1 MNRASNRV
9 PITGSASLAAM
20 PRYVQLA
27 TTLLNEIQAGKF
39 PVGTLLP
46 TEHVLCQQFGVS
58 RFTVRE
64 AIKLLVQQG
73 LVNRQPGVGTR
84 VQAAAPT
91 GQYTQTM
98 SGLTDLQQYAVE
110 TTLEISR
117 REVVELSAERAR
129 SLGTSPGETWLEI
142 EGLRYA
148 SGQPLPFA
156 WTRVHIAPRFR
167 ALAGL
172 ASRVDQPLYVLI
184 EQQFGCRIQ
193 VVHQEIKAI
202 SLNAD
207 LAHLLQVPVRSAG
220 IWLQRQYVDTHDE
233 LVEQAVNIHPADR
246 FTYRESFRREFGGLG
261 NQKGGARF

>member
-1 MNRASNRV
+1 MKAKS
-9 PITGSASLAAM
+9 GASLAAM

-39 PVGTLLP
+39 PVGSLLP

-84 VQAAAPT
+84 VQANAPT

-110 TTLEISR
+110 TSLEITR
-117 REVVELSAERAR
+117 HHIVEIDANLAKGLCA
-129 SLGTSPGETWLEI
+129 SPGETWLEI

-148 SGQPLPFA
+148 PGQPLPFA

-167 ALAGL
+167 ALKGL
-172 ASRVDQPLYVLI
+172 QSRMDQPLYVLI
-184 EQQFGCRIQ
+184 EQQFGCKIQ
-193 VVHQEIKAI
+193 VVHQEIKAVTL
-202 SLNAD
+202 SNE
-207 LAHLLQVPVRSAG
+207 LARQLKVPPKSAG
-220 IWLQRQYVDTHDE
+220 IWLQRRYMDTHDE
-233 LVEQAVNIHPADR
+233 LVEQAINIHAADR
-246 FTYRESFRREFGGLG
+246 FTYRESFRRDFVTLPGTLSSG
-261 NQKGGARF
+261 KF

>member
-1 MNRASNRV
+1 MKG
-9 PITGSASLAAM
+9 TLGSSLAAM

-27 TTLLNEIQAGKF
+27 TTLLNEIQSGKF
-39 PVGTLLP
+39 VIGGLLP

-73 LVNRQPGVGTR
+73 LVTRQPGVGTR
-84 VQAAAPT
+84 VQATAPT

-110 TTLEISR
+110 TTLQVTKQH
-117 REVVELSAERAR
+117 VVELSLKQAQ
-129 SLGTSPGETWLEI
+129 SLSTSAGETWLEI

-148 SGQPLPFA
+148 AGQPLPFA
-156 WTRVHIAPRFR
+156 WTQVHIAPRFR

-172 ASRVDQPLYVLI
+172 QTQMDMPLYLLI

-202 SLNAD
+202 ALTAD
-207 LAHLLQVPVRSAG
+207 LAKQLKVPVRSAG
-220 IWLQRQYVDTHDE
+220 IWLQRRYMDTHDE

-246 FTYRESFRREFGGLG
+246 FTYRESFRREFVGITAQPGGL
-261 NQKGGARF
+261 RR

>member
-1 MNRASNRV
+1 MRARV
-9 PITGSASLAAM
+9 GASLAAM

-84 VQAAAPT
+84 VQTNAPS

-110 TTLEISR
+110 TTLDVSHQQII
-117 REVVELSAERAR
+117 ELNNVQAKSLRA
-129 SLGTSPGETWLEI
+129 SPGETWLEI

-148 SGQPLPFA
+148 AGQPLPFA
-156 WTRVHIAPRFR
+156 WTQVHVAPRFR
-167 ALAGL
+167 ALTGL
-172 ASRVDQPLYVLI
+172 QARMDQPLYLLI
-184 EQQFGCRIQ
+184 EQQFGCHIQ

-202 SLNAD
+202 SLSHD
-207 LAHLLQVPVRSAG
+207 LARQLKVAPKSAG
-220 IWLQRQYVDTHDE
+220 IWLQRRYMDTHDE
-233 LVEQAVNIHPADR
+233 LVEQAINIHPAER
-246 FTYRESFRREFGGLG
+246 FTYCESFRRDYVGLPGGKNSG
-261 NQKGGARF
+261 

>member
-1 MNRASNRV
+1 MKGAAGQLG
-9 PITGSASLAAM
+9 TSLATM

-27 TTLLNEIQAGKF
+27 TTLLNEIQTGKF
-39 PVGTLLP
+39 PVGSLLP

-84 VQAAAPT
+84 VQAVAPT

-110 TTLEISR
+110 TMLEITHQEVIVLSR
-117 REVVELSAERAR
+117 EKSELLDTSA
-129 SLGTSPGETWLEI
+129 GETWLEI

-148 SGQPLPFA
+148 PGQPLPFA

-172 ASRVDQPLYVLI
+172 TGKVDQPLYLLI

-193 VVHQEIKAI
+193 VVHQEIKAM
-202 SLNAD
+202 SLDAE
-207 LAHLLQVPVRSAG
+207 LARLLKVPARSAG
-220 IWLQRQYVDTHDE
+220 IWIQRRYMDSHDE

-246 FTYRESFRREFGGLG
+246 FTYRESFRREFGVMPAQVAGV
-261 NQKGGARF
+261 KR

>member
-1 MNRASNRV
+1 MIKGAL
-9 PITGSASLAAM
+9 GSSLAAM

-27 TTLLNEIQAGKF
+27 TTLLNEIQNGKF
-39 PVGTLLP
+39 VIGGLLP

-73 LVNRQPGVGTR
+73 LVTRQPGVGTR
-84 VQAAAPT
+84 VQATAPT

-110 TTLEISR
+110 TTLQVSKQHVI
-117 REVVELSAERAR
+117 ELNLKQAQELDAAR
-129 SLGTSPGETWLEI
+129 GETWLEI

-148 SGQPLPFA
+148 PGQPLPFA
-156 WTRVHIAPRFR
+156 WTQVHIAPRFR

-172 ASRVDQPLYVLI
+172 QTQMDQPLYLLI

-202 SLNAD
+202 SLTAD
-207 LAHLLQVPVRSAG
+207 LAHQLKVPARSAG
-220 IWLQRQYVDTHDE
+220 IWLQRRYMDTHDE
-233 LVEQAVNIHPADR
+233 LVEQAINIHPADR
-246 FTYRESFRREFGGLG
+246 FTYKESFRREFVGITAQPGGL
-261 NQKGGARF
+261 RR